1 MERFW
6 KVEKVGNSK
15 LVHKSIGANIPQVVA
30 MP

>member
-1 MERFW
+1 
-6 KVEKVGNSK
+6 VEKVGNSK